1 MVSLCERRHSMA
13 LKCSQFTKEF
23 KVQVVH
29 EVQAGK
35 SLAQAAREHE
45 LHPGTIIEWCKKHE
59 KYAERAIQG
68 NGRSYRD
75 EAKIAELE
83 RMVGQQAMEIA
94 RGRTYLTSCPAVIV
108 AGQSIPNLRAFSTAS

>member
-1 MVSLCERRHSMA
+1 
-13 LKCSQFTKEF
+13 
-23 KVQVVH
+23 VVH

-45 LHPGTIIEWCKKHE
+45 LHVSTIIEWRKNLE
-59 KYAERAIQG
+59 KYADRAFQG
-68 NGRSYRD
+68 NGRSYTD

-94 RGRTYLTSCPAVIV
+94 LLKKALLRLDARV
-108 AGQSIPNLRAFSTAS
+108 ASPPRATENGSGK

>member
-1 MVSLCERRHSMA
+1 MA
-13 LKCSQFTKEF
+13 LKRRQFTKEF
-23 KVQVVH
+23 KLQVVH

-45 LHPGTIIEWCKKHE
+45 LHAGTILEWRKNHE
-59 KYAERAIQG
+59 KYAERAFQG
-68 NGRSYRD
+68 NGRSYTD

-94 RGRTYLTSCPAVIV
+94 LLKKAL
-108 AGQSIPNLRAFSTAS
+108 LRLDIRPPRPGENGSGK

>member
-1 MVSLCERRHSMA
+1 MA
-13 LKCSQFTKEF
+13 LKRRQFTKEF
-23 KVQVVH
+23 KIQIVH

-45 LHPGTIIEWCKKHE
+45 VHASTIIEWRKNLE
-59 KYAERAIQG
+59 KYADKAFQG
-68 NGRSYRD
+68 NGRSYTD

-94 RGRTYLTSCPAVIV
+94 LLKKVLSRHDARGPQADVCGLSK
-108 AGQSIPNLRAFSTAS
+108 

>member
-1 MVSLCERRHSMA
+1 MA
-13 LKCSQFTKEF
+13 LKRRQFTREF
-23 KVQVVH
+23 KLQVVH

-45 LHPGTIIEWCKKHE
+45 VHPSTIIDWRKNHE
-59 KYAERAIQG
+59 KYAERAFQG
-68 NGRSYRD
+68 NGRPYTD

-94 RGRTYLTSCPAVIV
+94 LLKKALSRLDTRPPRNGENGSGR
-108 AGQSIPNLRAFSTAS
+108 